1 MYAIIE
7 LAGTQHKVSQGDII
21 EVNKLTGVKQSLT
34 TSDVLLIDDDKELH
48 IGQPHVKGAKV
59 KLSVT
64 ESYRGVKTIAFK
76 YKRRESYHFKK
87 GHRAELMKLKVEE
100 IKIGKD

>member
-7 LAGTQHKVSQGDII
+7 LAGTQHKVCPGDVI

-34 TSDVLLIDDDKELH
+34 TSDVLLLDDDKELH

-59 KLSVT
+59 KMSV
-64 ESYRGVKTIAFK
+64 SDAYKGVKTIAFK
-76 YKRRESYHFKK
+76 YKRRESYHRKV
-87 GHRAELMKLKVEE
+87 GHRAELMKLKIDE
-100 IKIGKD
+100 ITLK

>member
-1 MYAIIE
+1 MYAVIE
-7 LAGTQHKVSQGDII
+7 LAGTQHKVSPGDVI

-34 TSDVLLIDDDKELH
+34 TTDVLLLDDDKELH

-64 ESYRGVKTIAFK
+64 DSYRGVKTIAFK
-76 YKRRESYHFKK
+76 YKRRESYHRKV
-87 GHRAELMKLKVEE
+87 GYRAELMKLKVEE
-100 IKIGKD
+100 MTLK